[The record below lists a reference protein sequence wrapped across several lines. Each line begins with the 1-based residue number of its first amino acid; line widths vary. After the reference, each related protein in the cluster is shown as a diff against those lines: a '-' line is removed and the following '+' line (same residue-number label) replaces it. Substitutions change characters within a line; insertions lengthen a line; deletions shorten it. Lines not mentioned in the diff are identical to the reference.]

1 MIHKEGLASHHLNS
15 YNEFIEHGIQDIIDE
30 VGGIDIETTV
40 TPYRVKFGKLHI
52 GYPRTVELDG
62 SISKTLP
69 LEARLRDLNYS
80 APITL
85 EMTTEENG
93 VPRETQKHHIGDIP
107 IMIRSDKCETSRM
120 DEEQI
125 IEIGEDS
132 CDPGGYF
139 IINGSERI
147 IVGLEDLSP
156 NKIIVEQDK
165 VGGNMVFKSKIYSS
179 IIGYRAKLEL
189 SLKPDGSVQV
199 KLPSSPVDLPVVT
212 LMRAL
217 GINTDKEIASL
228 ISTRPEIQNLL
239 EITFEK
245 SSEVSTP
252 DEALMYIGNRVAH
265 GMLDEFRVRK
275 AESILDWGLLPH
287 LGKNNEN
294 RYDKAIFIGEA
305 VCKLLELKLGWI
317 DNDDKDHYGNKV
329 IKFAG
334 PMIADLFRTAFRNL
348 IRDMKYQLERTSQRK
363 GLNVVGASIRPGI
376 ITDKLANAIATG
388 NWGRGKVGVTQLLDR
403 TNYLS
408 LISHLRRIQSPL
420 SRTQP
425 NFEACL
431 LYTSD
436 AADE

>member
-1 MIHKEGLASHHLNS
+1 MKTSTKSENWTIIENMIHKEGLASHHLNS

-30 VGGIDIETTV
+30 VSGIDIETTV

-107 IMIRSDKCETSRM
+107 IMVRSDKCETSRM
-120 DEEQI
+120 DEDQI

-165 VGGNMVFKSKIYSS
+165 VGGNMIFKSKIYSS

-217 GINTDKEIASL
+217 GVNTDKEIASL

-252 DEALMYIGNRVAH
+252 DEALMYI
-265 GMLDEFRVRK
+265 
-275 AESILDWGLLPH
+275 
-287 LGKNNEN
+287 
-294 RYDKAIFIGEA
+294 
-305 VCKLLELKLGWI
+305 
-317 DNDDKDHYGNKV
+317 
-329 IKFAG
+329 
-334 PMIADLFRTAFRNL
+334 
-348 IRDMKYQLERTSQRK
+348 
-363 GLNVVGASIRPGI
+363 
-376 ITDKLANAIATG
+376 
-388 NWGRGKVGVTQLLDR
+388 
-403 TNYLS
+403 
-408 LISHLRRIQSPL
+408 
-420 SRTQP
+420 
-425 NFEACL
+425 
-431 LYTSD
+431 
-436 AADE
+436 